1 MGHLGLTPQ
10 SVNALSGFRV
20 QGRREDDAARIVED
34 ARRLEALGCFSIVLE
49 CVPSALGAR
58 ITSALTVPTIGVGA
72 GIHCD
77 GQVLVLQDLLGLTG
91 GHRPKFVRTYLDG
104 NAAVRDAIDRFDH
117 DVKQGD
123 FPHGGRELRRM
134 NIVEGVADLLE
145 HRRSRGAGETGFVP
159 TLGALHEGHLSLVR
173 RAKAENARAWA
184 SIFVN
189 PAQFNDRRRPRALS
203 THASEQDLALLE
215 GAGCDLVF
223 LPRADEVYRDGYR
236 YRVTENALS
245 LELEGASRPGH
256 FDGVLT
262 VVLKLLL
269 LTRPERA
276 YFGEKDFQQLQL
288 IEGLVHAFFLD
299 TRIVRCPTVREPDGL
314 AMSSRNRLLVAGRA
328 RARARAVSRACRSVA
343 DRKTPDDAA
352 EALAREGFHVD
363 YVADRDGR
371 RLAAVRL
378 GE

>member
-1 MGHLGLTPQ
+1 MKVVESAAELVEQ
-10 SVNALSGFRV
+10 
-20 QGRREDDAARIVED
+20 RRA
-34 ARRLEALGCFSIVLE
+34 
-49 CVPSALGAR
+49 
-58 ITSALTVPTIGVGA
+58 
-72 GIHCD
+72 
-77 GQVLVLQDLLGLTG
+77 
-91 GHRPKFVRTYLDG
+91 
-104 NAAVRDAIDRFDH
+104 
-117 DVKQGD
+117 
-123 FPHGGRELRRM
+123 
-134 NIVEGVADLLE
+134 
-145 HRRSRGAGETGFVP
+145 RGAGATGLVP

-189 PAQFNDRRRPRALS
+189 PAQFNDPGDLERYPR
-203 THASEQDLALLE
+203 TMEQDLALLRA
-215 GAGCDLVF
+215 AGCDLVF
-223 LPRADEVYRDGYR
+223 VPRAEEIYRDGYR

-269 LTRPERA
+269 LARPERA

-288 IEGLVHAFFLD
+288 VEGLAHAFFLD

-314 AMSSRNRLLVAGRA
+314 AMSSRNRLLSPAERA
-328 RARARAVSRACRSVA
+328 RAPALHRVLADSVA
-343 DRKTPDDAA
+343 GHRPPAEAA
-352 EALAREGFHVD
+352 GALAREGFEVD

-378 GE
+378 GAVRLIDNV

>member
-1 MGHLGLTPQ
+1 MKVVA
-10 SVNALSGFRV
+10 SVA
-20 QGRREDDAARIVED
+20 E
-34 ARRLEALGCFSIVLE
+34 
-49 CVPSALGAR
+49 
-58 ITSALTVPTIGVGA
+58 
-72 GIHCD
+72 
-77 GQVLVLQDLLGLTG
+77 LV
-91 GHRPKFVRTYLDG
+91 
-104 NAAVRDAIDRFDH
+104 
-117 DVKQGD
+117 
-123 FPHGGRELRRM
+123 
-134 NIVEGVADLLE
+134 E
-145 HRRSRGAGETGFVP
+145 HRRARAADATGFVP

-189 PAQFNDRRRPRALS
+189 PAQFNDPADLERYPRA
-203 THASEQDLALLE
+203 TEQDLAMLRD
-215 GAGCDLVF
+215 AGCDLVF
-223 LPRADEVYRDGYR
+223 LPRAEEIYGDGYR

-288 IEGLVHAFFLD
+288 VEGLVNAFFLD

-314 AMSSRNRLLVAGRA
+314 AMSSRNRLLSPAERA
-328 RARARAVSRACRSVA
+328 RAPALHRVLAASVA
-343 DRKTPDDAA
+343 DRRPPDAAA
-352 EALAREGFHVD
+352 EALAREGFAVD

-378 GE
+378 GAVRLIDNVG